1 LNDRLLVAT
10 RKGLFF
16 VHHGGADDWSIEDTA
31 FLGDNVTLA
40 MADPRDGT
48 VYAALDH
55 GHFGVKLHRR
65 EGTGSWAECAVPEYP
80 TPPADQAPEI
90 SPFTGKPFPWTL
102 KLIWALAPGGANQ
115 PGRIWCGT
123 VPGGLFVSDDRGASW
138 RMVRSLWDT
147 PDRLQWFGGGLDHP
161 GIHSLCVDPRNADRV
176 VVGVSCGG
184 VWVTTDGGA
193 NFKCQSDGMWAAY
206 MPPDRKH
213 DPVIQDPH
221 CVAMCSAAPDVMWVQ
236 HHNGIFRTIDG
247 AKSWYE
253 LTEAKPSTFGFAVA
267 AHPSD
272 PDTAWF
278 VPAIKDEKRIPVD
291 GQLVVSRT
299 TDGGRTFDVLREGLP
314 QRHAYDLVFRH
325 ALDVD
330 ASGRRLAFGS
340 TTGSL
345 WIGEHGGESWRAAA
359 HHLPPIHAVRFC

>member
-1 LNDRLLVAT
+1 MSDRLLVAT

-16 VHHGGADDWSIEDTA
+16 VDRSTAGNWSIEDTA

-40 MADPRDGT
+40 VPDPRDGA

-65 EGTGSWAECAVPEYP
+65 DGDGSWAECAVPEYP
-80 TPPADQAPEI
+80 TPPADQPPEI
-90 SPFTGKPFPWTL
+90 SPFTGKTFPWSL
-102 KLIWALAPGGANQ
+102 KLIWALAPGGESQ
-115 PGRIWCGT
+115 PGRLWCGT
-123 VPGGLFVSDDRGASW
+123 VPGGLFLSDDCGRSW
-138 RMVRSLWDT
+138 RMLRSLWDA

-161 GIHSLCVDPRNADRV
+161 GIHSLCVDPRNADRL

-193 NFKCQSDGMWAAY
+193 SFECQADGMWASY
-206 MPPDRKH
+206 MPPDRKN

-221 CVAMCSAAPDVMWVQ
+221 CLTMCHAKPDVMWVQ
-236 HHNGIFRTIDG
+236 HHNGVFRTTDG
-247 AKSWYE
+247 AKSWHE
-253 LTEAKPSTFGFAVA
+253 ITEAKPSTFGFPVAV
-267 AHPSD
+267 HPAD

-291 GQLVVSRT
+291 GQVVVSRT
-299 TDGGRTFDVLREGLP
+299 TDGGRTFEVLRNGLP
-314 QRHAYDLVFRH
+314 QRHAYDLVLRH

-330 ASGRRLAFGS
+330 ETGRRLAFGS

-345 WIGEHGGESWRAAA
+345 WIGENGGASWRAATN
-359 HHLPPIHAVRFC
+359 HLPPIHAVRFC